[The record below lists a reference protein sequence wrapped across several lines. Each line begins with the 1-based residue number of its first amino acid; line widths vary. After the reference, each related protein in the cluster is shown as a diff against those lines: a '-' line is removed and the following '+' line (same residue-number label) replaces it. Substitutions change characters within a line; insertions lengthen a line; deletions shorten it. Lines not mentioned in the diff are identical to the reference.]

1 MPRDHLIYFEDIL
14 NAIEKIERYVL
25 LKEKEDYDEELVED
39 AILRNLEIIGE
50 AIKNIP
56 NDIKNNYP
64 EVEWR
69 NISGLRDILIHSY
82 FNLDGVIL
90 SDVVEN
96 KIPEL
101 KIKIEYIIEDLKR
114 SE

>member
-1 MPRDHLIYFEDIL
+1 MPRDALIYFEDIL

-25 LKEKEDYDEELVED
+25 LKEKEDCDLELVED

-56 NDIKNNYP
+56 DDIRNNYP

-69 NISGLRDILIHSY
+69 SIAGLRDILIHSY
-82 FNLDGVIL
+82 FSVDGDIL
-90 SDVVEN
+90 SEVVET
-96 KIPEL
+96 KLPEL
-101 KIKIEYIIEDLKR
+101 KVQIESIIEEITR
-114 SE
+114 V

>member
-1 MPRDHLIYFEDIL
+1 ME
-14 NAIEKIERYVL
+14 
-25 LKEKEDYDEELVED
+25 
-39 AILRNLEIIGE
+39 
-50 AIKNIP
+50 
-56 NDIKNNYP
+56 
-64 EVEWR
+64 

-101 KIKIEYIIEDLKR
+101 KIQIEYIIEDLTNTYEPATGFVYLFRGKK
-114 SE
+114 

>member
-1 MPRDHLIYFEDIL
+1 MPRDYLIYFEDIL

-101 KIKIEYIIEDLKR
+101 KIQIEYIIEDLTR

>member
-1 MPRDHLIYFEDIL
+1 MPRDNLIYFEDIL

-25 LKEKEDYDEELVED
+25 LKEKEGYDEELVED

-82 FNLDGVIL
+82 FNLDGIIL